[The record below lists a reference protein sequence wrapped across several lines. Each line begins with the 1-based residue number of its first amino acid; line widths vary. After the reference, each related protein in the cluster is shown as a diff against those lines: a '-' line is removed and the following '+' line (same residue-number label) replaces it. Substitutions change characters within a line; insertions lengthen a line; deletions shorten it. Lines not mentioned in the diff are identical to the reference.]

1 MPRYTLHIDREA
13 RDDRAVLALR
23 DLLARTLRRRVWVTD
38 ADDWAETVTGTC
50 ALATLG
56 APVDLDGEH
65 VPTCAG
71 TLVARGIGRRLCEV
85 HASLTDAQIH
95 EGLRRVEELTA
106 PGLVVSVR

>member
-38 ADDWAETVTGTC
+38 ADNWGETVTATC
-50 ALATLG
+50 ALGTVEDPLVLG
-56 APVDLDGEH
+56 GEH
-65 VPTCAG
+65 VPACAG
-71 TLVARGIGRRLCEV
+71 TLVSRGIGRRVCEV

-95 EGLRRVEELTA
+95 EGVRRVEELTA

>member
-38 ADDWAETVTGTC
+38 ADNWAETVTATC
-50 ALATLG
+50 VLANLEG
-56 APVDLDGEH
+56 PVVLAGEH
-65 VPTCAG
+65 VPACAG
-71 TLVARGIGRRLCEV
+71 TLVSRGVGRRVCEA
-85 HASLTDAQIH
+85 HATITDAQIQD
-95 EGLRRVEELTA
+95 GLRRVEELTA